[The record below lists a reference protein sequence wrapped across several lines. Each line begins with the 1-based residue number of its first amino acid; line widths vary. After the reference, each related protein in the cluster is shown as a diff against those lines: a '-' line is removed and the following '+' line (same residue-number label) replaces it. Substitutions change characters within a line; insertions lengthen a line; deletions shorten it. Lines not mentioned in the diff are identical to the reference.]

1 MTSNNAPATHQQ
13 KPPIVLSADDYER
26 LSGLAYVAM
35 NRMPSLAAALTE
47 ELERARVLPKG
58 SQPQHIV
65 CMNSEVE
72 FRNES
77 SGRIQKVTLV
87 YPGEADISEGKV
99 SVLTPVGTALIGL
112 GRDNPSPGRPRPV
125 KFVSSQYSK
134 CVTPPPPKRDLLI
147 AFCHAA
153 AGSILRLHESRA
165 YWRKP
170 LAWKV
175 TLHRIACCL
184 S

>member
-1 MTSNNAPATHQQ
+1 MTSNNAPTTEQ

-47 ELERARVLPKG
+47 ELERARVFPKG
-58 SQPQHIV
+58 RPPEHIV

-87 YPGEADISEGKV
+87 YPGDADISEGKV

-112 GRDNPSPGRPRPV
+112 RTGQSISWETPTGEVRQLTVLEVRDATSTG
-125 KFVSSQYSK
+125 
-134 CVTPPPPKRDLLI
+134 T
-147 AFCHAA
+147 
-153 AGSILRLHESRA
+153 
-165 YWRKP
+165 
-170 LAWKV
+170 
-175 TLHRIACCL
+175 
-184 S
+184 